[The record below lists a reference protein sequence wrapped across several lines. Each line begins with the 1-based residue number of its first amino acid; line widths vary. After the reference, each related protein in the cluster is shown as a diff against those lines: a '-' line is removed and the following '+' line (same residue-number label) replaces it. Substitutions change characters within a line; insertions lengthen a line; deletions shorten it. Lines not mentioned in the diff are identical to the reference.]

1 MDGWMDT
8 ANKVCS
14 SYTVAIE
21 PLLELDF
28 YLYRFSFL
36 FSSMLCLTLLTWS
49 ILSWLHISILAPFWF
64 CIQHLGLCSLHWVF
78 HSFIDR
84 PALTLTAPL
93 FLLHSIRLFSFAISK
108 CFLTLNGDMALVA
121 FKSCCEFFQLGQMY
135 PKLYLGFWMIW
146 QWVAQHFCLLK
157 FCIQVSVHLQTPIV
171 MTSNPNKT
179 SESDCDDKKYKQKYL
194 QWQVSQGNQI
204 RTIAMTSK

>member
-14 SYTVAIE
+14 SYTVAME

-28 YLYRFSFL
+28 YLYWFSFL

-78 HSFIDR
+78 HSCIDR

-93 FLLHSIRLFSFAISK
+93 FLLHSIRLFPFAISK
-108 CFLTLNGDMALVA
+108 CSLTSTGDMALVA
-121 FKSCCEFFQLGQMY
+121 FKSYCEYFVGSS
-135 PKLYLGFWMIW
+135 
-146 QWVAQHFCLLK
+146 
-157 FCIQVSVHLQTPIV
+157 SVG
-171 MTSNPNKT
+171 SN
-179 SESDCDDKKYKQKYL
+179 
-194 QWQVSQGNQI
+194 VSQALPWFLNDLTESGRKIFVCWNS
-204 RTIAMTSK
+204 ASKVQSIYKHQL

>member
-108 CFLTLNGDMALVA
+108 CFLTLNGDMTLVA
-121 FKSCCEFFQLGQMY
+121 FKSCCEFFQLGQTY

-146 QWVAQHFCLLK
+146 QWVAERFLSAEILHPSFSPSTNTNC
-157 FCIQVSVHLQTPIV
+157 
-171 MTSNPNKT
+171 N
-179 SESDCDDKKYKQKYL
+179 DK
-194 QWQVSQGNQI
+194 
-204 RTIAMTSK
+204 

>member
-93 FLLHSIRLFSFAISK
+93 FLLHSIRLFSFAIGK
-108 CFLTLNGDMALVA
+108 CSLTSTGDMALAA
-121 FKSCCEFFQLGQMY
+121 FKSCCEYFVGSFSAG
-135 PKLYLGFWMIW
+135 
-146 QWVAQHFCLLK
+146 
-157 FCIQVSVHLQTPIV
+157 
-171 MTSNPNKT
+171 SN
-179 SESDCDDKKYKQKYL
+179 
-194 QWQVSQGNQI
+194 VSQALPWFLNDMTASG
-204 RTIAMTSK
+204 RTFLSVEILHPRFSPSTNTNCNDK

>member
-1 MDGWMDT
+1 MDT

-108 CFLTLNGDMALVA
+108 CFLTLNGDMALHWLHLRAVVN
-121 FKSCCEFFQLGQMY
+121 FFSWVKRIPSSTLVSEWY
-135 PKLYLGFWMIW
+135 ESEW
-146 QWVAQHFCLLK
+146 QNIFVCWNSASK
-157 FCIQVSVHLQTPIV
+157 FQSI
-171 MTSNPNKT
+171 
-179 SESDCDDKKYKQKYL
+179 YKQ
-194 QWQVSQGNQI
+194 VIQI
-204 RTIAMTSK
+204 RQVRVRDAPL